1 MPQTRLTDRATVN
14 RKQKKA
20 AEVKDLKEDLHRGPS
35 GRLPAL
41 ARRVCRHLLRLGHP
55 RRAGRPPTE
64 DGEEVLVMGTMAECV
79 DVAESVVETGQ
90 HTNDNIEEVPAT
102 MHVTLV
108 WRPEVAI
115 VPGSSWR
122 IHHLGDAIEPD
133 LLPRTAAGTDPRMQR

>member
-1 MPQTRLTDRATVN
+1 
-14 RKQKKA
+14 
-20 AEVKDLKEDLHRGPS
+20 
-35 GRLPAL
+35 
-41 ARRVCRHLLRLGHP
+41 
-55 RRAGRPPTE
+55 
-64 DGEEVLVMGTMAECV
+64 MGAMAECV